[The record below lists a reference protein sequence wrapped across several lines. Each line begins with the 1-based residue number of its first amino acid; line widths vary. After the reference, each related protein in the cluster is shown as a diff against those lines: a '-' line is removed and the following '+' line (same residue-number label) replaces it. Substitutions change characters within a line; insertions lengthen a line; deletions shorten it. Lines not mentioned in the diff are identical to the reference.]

1 MKLSNLKWLL
11 MIALFAAFT
20 TACNDDDDDDNEPT
34 PAPTLFAVV
43 DGNANFSILAE
54 ALVRTELDATL
65 NTSGTYTVFAPNDS
79 AFADLFRALNV
90 NNLDEVISA
99 VGIDGLTNILLYHV
113 AGTTL
118 RAADLEA
125 GYLTTSASNAG
136 GNSLSAYISLT
147 GGVIVNEA
155 ANVLNADITASNGV
169 AHEIDA
175 VLLPPTIVT
184 LVAANPSLSSLET
197 ALTLADGDL
206 IATLSDNSSTFT
218 VFAPINAAFDTLV
231 ANTPGVSDLAS
242 LVTTLGTDGL
252 ADVLLYHVVGA
263 DVRAGSLSTGSVNTL
278 LQISGTA
285 ADFFVN
291 INNNNVTII
300 DDNNSSNDAN
310 VIETDVTGTN
320 GSVHIIDQVLLPN

>member
-1 MKLSNLKWLL
+1 MKLSNLKWLV

-20 TACNDDDDDDNEPT
+20 TACNDDDEDNEPT
-34 PAPTLFAVV
+34 PAPTLFSVV

-65 NTSGTYTVFAPNDS
+65 SASGTYTVFAPNDS
-79 AFADLFRALNV
+79 AFGDLFRALNV

-125 GYLTTSASNAG
+125 GYITTSATNAE
-136 GNSLSAYISLT
+136 GNNLSAYVSLT
-147 GGVIVNEA
+147 GGVIINEA

-175 VLLPPTIVT
+175 VLLLPSVVT
-184 LVAANPSLSSLET
+184 LIAANPSLNSLET

-206 IATLSDNSSTFT
+206 IATLGDNSSTFT
-218 VFAPINAAFDTLV
+218 VFAPINAAFDTLI

-242 LVTTLGTDGL
+242 LVTNLGTDGL
-252 ADVLLYHVVGA
+252 ADVLLYHVVGS
-263 DVRAGSLSTGSVNTL
+263 DVRAGSLSTGSVSTL

-300 DDNNSSNDAN
+300 DDNNSSNDAT

-320 GSVHIIDQVLLPN
+320 GSVHLIDQVLLPN